1 MIVVDIMMGGGIQH
15 RGVEVSIG
23 RLTSDRSELLKSLLP
38 LFILAI
44 ESLLLIYG

>member
-1 MIVVDIMMGGGIQH
+1 MIVVDIMMGGIQH

-23 RLTSDRSELLKSLLP
+23 RLTSNRSELLKSLLP